1 MHPGNGQQL
10 DLSTQVAMVK
20 AKARPWKSII
30 ALIMAISVAIISEW
44 FRHDTRVIHSQG
56 IRDAGSWAGAA
67 LFCILGF
74 MATYGLSGQV
84 RNAMLDRYGQSHAAV
99 VRYFLLLVGA
109 FVTLA
114 ITLELFSV
122 SAGQLVLG
130 GAVTTIFLSI
140 AAQQALGNVFAG
152 IVLLLARPFR
162 VGDNIRL
169 RAGAIGGQMDGIVTD
184 IGITYV
190 RLDTGGSVMSIPN
203 SQVLNAIVG
212 PVPAPPP
219 QDTPTAVDSQ
229 VAPKP

>member
-10 DLSTQVAMVK
+10 DLSAQVAKVK
-20 AKARPWKSII
+20 ARARPWKSII
-30 ALIMAISVAIISEW
+30 ALILAIFAAIISEW
-44 FRHDTRVIHSQG
+44 FRHDTHVVTSQAV
-56 IRDAGSWAGAA
+56 RDGGSWAAA
-67 LFCILGF
+67 VLFCILGF

-84 RNAMLDRYGQSHAAV
+84 RNAMLDRYGPSHAAV

-114 ITLELFSV
+114 ITLELFTV

-169 RAGAIGGQMDGIVTD
+169 RAGAIGGQMDGVVTD

-190 RLDTGGSVMSIPN
+190 RLDTGGSVMSVPN
-203 SQVLNAIVG
+203 SQVLNAVVG
-212 PVPAPPP
+212 PVPTPPP
-219 QDTPTAVDSQ
+219 QDIPATVDSRP
-229 VAPKP
+229 APKP